1 MSPNAWILTVVR
13 FRGELQTSRGWRR
26 TRSPS
31 GRIRPTPCRDAENV
45 IASSIMR
52 TARPLLRRL
61 AAILRVV
68 ALLVM
73 VPAFA
78 QAHAGHD
85 HAGRAESMHVHDLVP
100 NAAALRIDLTSVDRA
115 AETQGDRAD
124 CLACQGCCCA
134 HVFVAASDGDGV
146 RSDRPNGR
154 RVAMGRD
161 RARPSAVAE
170 ALPEPPRPVA

>member
-1 MSPNAWILTVVR
+1 M
-13 FRGELQTSRGWRR
+13 
-26 TRSPS
+26 RS
-31 GRIRPTPCRDAENV
+31 
-45 IASSIMR
+45 
-52 TARPLLRRL
+52 ARPLLRRL

-68 ALLVM
+68 ALFVM

-85 HAGRAESMHVHDLVP
+85 HAGRAESVHLHQAGP
-100 NAAALRIDLTSVDRA
+100 SAAALRIDATSVDMV

-124 CLACQGCCCA
+124 CLSCPGCCCA

-146 RSDRPNGR
+146 RADPPNGR

-161 RARPSAVAE
+161 LARPSAVVE
-170 ALPEPPRPVA
+170 ALPEPPRPFA